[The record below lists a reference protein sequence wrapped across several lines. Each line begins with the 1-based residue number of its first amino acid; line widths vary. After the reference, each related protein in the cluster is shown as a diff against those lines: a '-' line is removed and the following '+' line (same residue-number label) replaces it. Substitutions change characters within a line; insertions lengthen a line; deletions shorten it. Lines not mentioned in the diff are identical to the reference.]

1 MGMEGSKVENL
12 MNVMLNRVEH
22 LAVNRT
28 IVVPLTASF
37 FAATQHDRLA
47 DGGLLDT
54 ESLLARNRRARDV

>member
-12 MNVMLNRVEH
+12 MNVTLNRVKH

-28 IVVPLTASF
+28 IVVPLTTRF

-47 DGGLLDT
+47 DG
-54 ESLLARNRRARDV
+54 

>member
-12 MNVMLNRVEH
+12 MNVMLNRVKH

-28 IVVPLTASF
+28 IVVPLTARF

-47 DGGLLDT
+47 DG
-54 ESLLARNRRARDV
+54 